1 MYKRMVVL
9 NAHSKE
15 LKLRTL
21 IDLHFSDSDFYNT
34 NREWIDFELNHLE
47 IHDLDNYLF
56 NLLQKGVSGLP
67 NKNNSSIAYLIG
79 LTNEAPT
86 YKITTKGGTSPD
98 IDSDIQHNKR
108 DQVIQYLRNK
118 YKEGFSHIGTF
129 SVSQG
134 RGLFKDICRI
144 MEIDFARSNQ
154 LAKLIPE
161 SAHYKSVEHSLKESV
176 ELKGLYDTDPLI
188 KEIVDMA
195 NDMEGCVKSL
205 GIHAAG
211 VILADEPIS
220 NYVPLFCSKD
230 LPVTQFDAG
239 TVEKIGFNKID
250 VLGLKTLSVLRS
262 TFDYIKQT
270 KGQTISM
277 ETIPLDDPAAYKVF
291 PAKNTL
297 GVFQLEA
304 QGITEFA
311 AKCNPKT
318 IYDISNVISI
328 YRPGPMGIPGL
339 IPNYI
344 KACNG
349 YEFFNFPFPEYNH
362 IFDKTYN
369 FLVYQEQLSRL
380 SMEMCGFTGPKADE
394 LRKATAKKDRDAL
407 LKLKDDFIDG
417 AVANGK
423 DKAKVEKLFDEMEEF
438 ARLSII

>member
-1 MYKRMVVL
+1 
-9 NAHSKE
+9 
-15 LKLRTL
+15 
-21 IDLHFSDSDFYNT
+21 LHFSDSDFYNT
-34 NREWIDFELNHLE
+34 NREWINFELNHLE

-56 NLLQKGVSGLP
+56 NLLQKGVTGLP

-270 KGQTISM
+270 KDQTISM

-297 GVFQLEA
+297 GVFRLEA

-318 IYDISNVISI
+318 IYDISNVISL
-328 YRPGPMGIPGL
+328 YRPGPMGVEGCL
-339 IPNYI
+339 SNYI

-349 YEFFNFPFPEYNH
+349 YQIFDFPFPEYNY

-380 SMEMCGFTGPKADE
+380 SMDMCGFSGPRADE
-394 LRKATAKKDRDAL
+394 LRKVVSKKDRVAL
-407 LKLKDDFIDG
+407 VAMRSEFIDG
-417 AVANGK
+417 AVNNGK
-423 DKAKVEKLFDEMEEF
+423 DRDKVSKLFDDMEEF
-438 ARLSII
+438 SRYAFNLSHKLLK